1 MEEEQA
7 MKKQIQK
14 KLGEC
19 GYDEKTVE
27 KILRLYGAK

>member
-14 KLGEC
+14 KLGEY
-19 GYDEKTVE
+19 GYDEKTIE
-27 KILRLYGAK
+27 KILHWYNAK